1 MNPDPFLMVCF
12 ILRSS
17 EWGGNGNVAELD
29 KKSSWLG
36 PLEHIME
43 NDTGATWSIP
53 NLLHLNAH
61 VLMK

>member
-43 NDTGATWSIP
+43 NDTGAT
-53 NLLHLNAH
+53 
-61 VLMK
+61 